1 MYEKLLNLLMK
12 NGKKNTVR
20 KIVNKA
26 LKKASLKLPVKDIH
40 TILHTAIY
48 NLSPDIELKSKRIP
62 LGKINE
68 LSINSILLNPTLDIS
83 LLTC

>member
-1 MYEKLLNLLMK
+1 MK

-48 NLSPDIELKSKRIP
+48 NLSPDIELKSKFFIKTILYFLLSFVP
-62 LGKINE
+62 YLDLAFCLFTTE
-68 LSINSILLNPTLDIS
+68 LKSYLPRTK
-83 LLTC
+83 